1 MATADSVKSKL
12 QELIDQANAA
22 TGKTDA
28 DLTAAV
34 GRLIAGFGQGGG
46 GALIIGTD
54 NLHDSST
61 DIENIYLNNGVETS
75 YSGWLA
81 TDYIPIK
88 ADTVYAV
95 QVEYGNANGSY
106 CALYDSEKNY
116 AKNIGGGLQNVPD
129 CVSLFFGIDGYIRFS
144 GVSTI
149 INNLSLYECTGSL
162 EFDTEQSAVAALSD
176 DIPAEMALDILTGGG
191 PAE

>member
-12 QELIDQANAA
+12 QELIYQANAA

-46 GALIIGTD
+46 ALIIGTD
-54 NLHDSST
+54 NLHDSNT
-61 DIENIYLNNGVETS
+61 DIENTYLNNGVEEP
-75 YSGWLA
+75 YSGWKA
-81 TDYIPIK
+81 TDYISIK

-95 QVEYGNANGSY
+95 QVLGDVNGSY

-116 AKNIGGGLQNVPD
+116 AKNIGGGLHNVPD
-129 CVSLFFGIDGYIRFS
+129 CASLFFGIDGYIRFS
-144 GVSTI
+144 AINVS
-149 INNLSLYECTGSL
+149 INGLSLYECTGGL
-162 EFDTEQSAVAALSD
+162 EFDTVQSAVAALSD

>member
-46 GALIIGTD
+46 ALIIRTD

-61 DIENIYLNNGVETS
+61 DIENKYIENGVEKS
-75 YSGWLA
+75 YSGWTA

-95 QVEYGNANGSY
+95 QVADGNVNGRY

-116 AKNIGGGLQNVPD
+116 AKNIDGGLQSVPD

-144 GVSTI
+144 SISRI
-149 INNLSLYECTGSL
+149 IKNLSLYECTGSL

>member
-1 MATADSVKSKL
+1 MATADSIKSKL
-12 QELIDQANAA
+12 QELIYQANAA

-46 GALIIGTD
+46 ALIIRTD

-61 DIENIYLNNGVETS
+61 DIENKYIENGVEKS
-75 YSGWLA
+75 YSGWTA

-95 QVEYGNANGSY
+95 QSEFGNVNGRY
-106 CALYDSEKNY
+106 CGLYDSEKNY
-116 AKNIGGGLQNVPD
+116 VKNIGGGFQNVPD
-129 CVSLFFGIDGYIRFS
+129 GVSLFFGIDGYIRFS
-144 GVSTI
+144 GISNI
-149 INNLSLYECTGSL
+149 INKLTLHECTGSL
-162 EFDTEQSAVAALSD
+162 EFDTGQSAVAALSD

>member
-12 QELIDQANAA
+12 QELINQANAA

-34 GRLIAGFGQGGG
+34 GRLFAGFGQGGG
-46 GALIIGTD
+46 GGLIIGTY

-61 DIENIYLNNGVETS
+61 DIKNIYINNGVETS
-75 YSGWLA
+75 YSGWTA
-81 TDYIPIK
+81 TDYIHIK
-88 ADTVYAV
+88 ANTVYAV
-95 QVEYGNANGSY
+95 QVDYGNINGAY
-106 CALYDSEKNY
+106 CALYDSGKNY
-116 AKNIGGGLQNVPD
+116 AKNIDGGLQNVPD

-144 GVSTI
+144 SSSSI

-162 EFDTEQSAVAALSD
+162 EFDTKQSAVSALSD
-176 DIPAEMALDILTGGG
+176 DIPEEMALDILTGGG

>member
-1 MATADSVKSKL
+1 MATADSVKYKL
-12 QELIDQANAA
+12 QELINQANTA

-46 GALIIGTD
+46 ALIIRTD

-61 DIENIYLNNGVETS
+61 DIENKYIDNGVDKS
-75 YSGWLA
+75 YSGWAA

-95 QVEYGNANGSY
+95 QAASGNVNGSY

-129 CVSLFFGIDGYIRFS
+129 CVTLFFGIDGYIRFS
-144 GVSTI
+144 GISNI
-149 INNLSLYECTGSL
+149 IKNLSLYECTGSL